1 MMTSTEIDTLIRL
14 IVQPIVTHPESVAVS
29 MERTS
34 KFEQYTLD
42 VHASDVGR
50 VIGRHGHVAA
60 DIRTI
65 VYSTINDK
73 SRKVRLVI
81 NDHRNHETPTP

>member
-1 MMTSTEIDTLIRL
+1 MTSAEIDTLIRL
-14 IVQPIVTHPESVAVS
+14 IVQPIVAHPEAVQID
-29 MERTS
+29 MERTL
-34 KFEQYTLD
+34 KYEQYTLD
-42 VHASDVGR
+42 VHAEDVGR

-81 NDHRNHETPTP
+81 NDHRNHETPTQ